1 MTQTLLREG
10 RAAARRATRAHD
22 ENFPVAF
29 LLAPR
34 AVRADM
40 RAVYAFC
47 RATDDLGDEG
57 AGGPADCL
65 AALDAWEADL
75 RTSAGRRRLDGGTH
89 AGPRGPA
96 PLRGAG
102 RPDPR
107 LAAVADVI
115 ARRELDLDPFLRLI
129 EANRMDQRRSRWD
142 TFDDLLDYCR
152 HSATP
157 VGEMVLGVL
166 GYRDPWRMGMSDAT
180 CIGLQLV
187 NFWQDI
193 ARDLRDRDR
202 IYLPRRDMERFDVA
216 EEDLRRPEAGP
227 AVRELIAFEVERARA
242 YLLRGEPL
250 YRVVPRRVAL
260 DIRMFSA
267 GGLALCDAIAR
278 QGYDTLRGRPAPG
291 RRGRARIAIDALR
304 RALGGGS

>member
-1 MTQTLLREG
+1 VTTAVSQG
-10 RAAARRATRAHD
+10 RAAARAVARAHD

-34 AVRADM
+34 EVRADM

-57 AGGPADCL
+57 PGGPAARL
-65 AALDAWEADL
+65 AGLDAWEDDL
-75 RTSAGRRRLDGGTH
+75 RRAVAGD
-89 AGPRGPA
+89 APA
-96 PLRGAG
+96 
-102 RPDPR
+102 DPR
-107 LAAVADVI
+107 LAALAETIV
-115 ARRELDLDPFLRLI
+115 RRGLPLDPFLRLV
-129 EANRMDQRRSRWD
+129 EANRMDQRRSRWA
-142 TFDDLLDYCR
+142 THEDLLGYCR

-166 GYRDPWRMGMSDAT
+166 GYRDPWRVAMSDAT

-202 IYLPRRDMERFDVA
+202 VYLPRQDMERFGVA
-216 EEDLRRPEAGP
+216 EDDLRRPAATE
-227 AVRELIAFEVERARA
+227 AVRRLVTFEVERARA
-242 YLLRGEPL
+242 YLLEGEPL
-250 YRVVPRRVAL
+250 HRFVPRRASL
-260 DIRMFSA
+260 DLRMFSA

-278 QGYDTLRGRPAPG
+278 QGHDTLRRRPAPG
-291 RRGRARIAIDALR
+291 TLGRAHIAAAAAR
-304 RALGGGS
+304 RALRPGR

>member
-1 MTQTLLREG
+1 MSTVAARG
-10 RAAARRATRAHD
+10 RAAARAATRAHD

-34 AVRADM
+34 DVRADM

-47 RATDDLGDEG
+47 RQTDDLGDEG
-57 AGGPADCL
+57 PGGPGERL
-65 AALDAWEADL
+65 ARLDAWEADL
-75 RTSAGRRRLDGGTH
+75 RSAV
-89 AGPRGPA
+89 AGE
-96 PLRGAG
+96 GAAE
-102 RPDPR
+102 PR
-107 LAAVADVI
+107 LEALAETI
-115 ARRELDLDPFLRLI
+115 ARRGLPLDPFLRLI

-142 TFDDLLDYCR
+142 THDDLLEYCR

-166 GYRDPWRMGMSDAT
+166 GYRDRWRLGMSDAT

-202 IYLPRRDMERFDVA
+202 VYLPLEDMARFGVA
-216 EEDLRRPEAGP
+216 EDDLRRAP
-227 AVRELIAFEVERARA
+227 ASEPVRRLVELEVGRARA
-242 YLLRGEPL
+242 YLLEGEPL
-250 YRVVPRRVAL
+250 HRFVPRRVAL
-260 DIRMFSA
+260 DLRMFSA

-278 QGYDTLRGRPAPG
+278 QGHDTLTRRPAPG
-291 RRGRARIAIDALR
+291 RLGRARIAAAAAR
-304 RALGGGS
+304 RAVGR

>member
-1 MTQTLLREG
+1 VTTAQLREG
-10 RAAARRATRAHD
+10 RAAVRRATRAHD

-47 RATDDLGDEG
+47 RATDDLGDE
-57 AGGPADCL
+57 APGGPGARL
-65 AALDAWEADL
+65 AGLDAWESEL
-75 RTSAGRRRLDGGTH
+75 RDAVD
-89 AGPRGPA
+89 
-96 PLRGAG
+96 G
-102 RPDPR
+102 RPAEQR
-107 LAAVADVI
+107 LAALADTI
-115 ARRELDLDPFLRLI
+115 ARRGLGLDPFLRLI

-142 TFDDLLDYCR
+142 TFDELLGYCR

-166 GYRDPWRMGMSDAT
+166 GYRDPWRVGMSDAT

-202 IYLPRRDMERFDVA
+202 IYLPRRDMERFGVTED
-216 EEDLRRPEAGP
+216 DLRRPQAGP
-227 AVRELIAFEVERARA
+227 DVRELVAFEVERARA

-250 YRVVPRRVAL
+250 HRVVPRRVAL
-260 DIRMFSA
+260 DLRMFSA
-267 GGLALCDAIAR
+267 GGLALCDAIAL
-278 QGYDTLRGRPAPG
+278 QDHDTLRGRPAPG
-291 RRGRARIAIDALR
+291 RLGRLRIAADAAR
-304 RALGGGS
+304 RALRGSA

>member
-10 RAAARRATRAHD
+10 RAATRRATRAHD

-34 AVRADM
+34 DVRADM

-57 AGGPADCL
+57 AGGPADRL
-65 AALDAWEADL
+65 AGLDAWEAEL
-75 RTSAGRRRLDGGTH
+75 REAV
-89 AGPRGPA
+89 
-96 PLRGAG
+96 AG
-102 RPDPR
+102 RPADPR
-107 LAAVADVI
+107 LSALADVI
-115 ARRELDLDPFLRLI
+115 DRRGLGLDPFLRLI

-142 TFDDLLDYCR
+142 TFDELLDYCR

-166 GYRDPWRMGMSDAT
+166 GYRDPWRVGLSDAT

-202 IYLPRRDMERFDVA
+202 VYLPRRDMERFDVA
-216 EEDLRRPEAGP
+216 EDDLRLPAAGP
-227 AVRELIAFEVERARA
+227 AVRELIAFQVERARA

-250 YRVVPRRVAL
+250 HRVVPRRVAL

-278 QGYDTLRGRPAPG
+278 QGHDTLRARPAPG
-291 RRGRARIAIDALR
+291 RLGRARIAADALR
-304 RALGGGS
+304 RALGGGR

>member
-1 MTQTLLREG
+1 MTVTRLREG
-10 RAAARRATRAHD
+10 RAAARRATGAHD

-29 LLAPR
+29 LLAP
-34 AVRADM
+34 ADVRADM

-57 AGGPADCL
+57 PGGPDARL
-65 AALDAWEADL
+65 RALDAWEEDL
-75 RTSAGRRRLDGGTH
+75 RRAVASGG
-89 AGPRGPA
+89 
-96 PLRGAG
+96 GA
-102 RPDPR
+102 DPR
-107 LAAVADVI
+107 LLALAD
-115 ARRELDLDPFLRLI
+115 AMGRRSLDLDPFLRLI

-142 TFDDLLDYCR
+142 THEELLDYCR

-166 GYRDPWRMGMSDAT
+166 GYRDDWRRGMSDAT

-202 IYLPRRDMERFDVA
+202 IYLPREDMARFGVTED
-216 EEDLRRPEAGP
+216 DLRRPAAAP
-227 AVRELIAFEVERARA
+227 PVRALVAFEVARARG
-242 YLLRGEPL
+242 YLERGLPL
-250 YRVVPRRVAL
+250 HRYVPRRVAL
-260 DIRMFSA
+260 DLRMFSA

-278 QGYDTLRGRPAPG
+278 QDHDTLRGRPAPG
-291 RRGRARIAIDALR
+291 RLGRARIAAGALR
-304 RALGGGS
+304 RLARGSV